1 MEDIEF
7 HSPPNEW
14 KENPD
19 LKYQFFRYVLVFD
32 HFKSELYIL
41 HNESNKSADF
51 EDNIANI

>member
-19 LKYQFFRYVLVFD
+19 LKYQFFRYILVFD